1 MANTH
6 VKTRSTLLITRD
18 MQIKTAVRYHPTP
31 IKMVITEKSTS
42 NKCWRGSGEKG
53 TLLHCWWEC
62 KLVQP
67 PWKTVWRFLKK
78 LKVELPY
85 DPAITLLGIYPE
97 ITIIQKDMCTTVFL
111 AALFTIAKKCPLREE
126 MDEDMIHTHTHKRIL
141 NHKKDEMMSFA
152 TTWMDLEM
160 ITLK

>member
-1 MANTH
+1 
-6 VKTRSTLLITRD
+6 
-18 MQIKTAVRYHPTP
+18 
-31 IKMVITEKSTS
+31 
-42 NKCWRGSGEKG
+42 
-53 TLLHCWWEC
+53 
-62 KLVQP
+62 
-67 PWKTVWRFLKK
+67 
-78 LKVELPY
+78 
-85 DPAITLLGIYPE
+85 
-97 ITIIQKDMCTTVFL
+97 MCTTVFL